1 MTALTP
7 IREDPPLARL
17 SAVFA
22 LVVALAA
29 CADTAPESEV
39 APAPDTAAEQ
49 PADDGTDAAASDAG
63 ADVEPE
69 PEPDPL
75 ASLTPEARATREALL
90 AAAAA
95 GDWDAVG
102 ALIPTDTL
110 FTSNYGGEDD
120 HVAYYE
126 GLEVDVLAE
135 TVALLEGDLVVLD
148 DIAVWPAAYA
158 RVPFTVADDERAA
171 LEARFGA
178 EALAGWEEAG
188 SYLGWRIG
196 ITDAGEWIFLVE
208 GD

>member
-17 SAVFA
+17 SAIFA

-29 CADTAPESEV
+29 CADTAPDPEA
-39 APAPDTAAEQ
+39 APAPDVAVES
-49 PADDGTDAAASDAG
+49 PADDASDAAAPDAD
-63 ADVEPE
+63 AEPE

-75 ASLTPEARATREALL
+75 ASLSSEALATREALL
-90 AAAAA
+90 AAATA

-126 GLEVDVLAE
+126 ALEADVLAE
-135 TVALLEGDLVVLD
+135 AAALLEGDFVQLD
-148 DIAVWPAAYA
+148 DITVWPAVYA
-158 RVPFTVADDERAA
+158 RVPFAITDDERAE

-196 ITDAGEWIFLVE
+196 ITDDGEWIFLVA

>member
-7 IREDPPLARL
+7 LREDPPLARL

-29 CADTAPESEV
+29 CADTTPGSEPSAGPEPAVEEP
-39 APAPDTAAEQ
+39 AADAPDT
-49 PADDGTDAAASDAG
+49 PG
-63 ADVEPE
+63 ADAEPEPE

-90 AAAAA
+90 VAATA

-102 ALIPTDTL
+102 ALIPADTL

-120 HVAYYE
+120 HVAYYR
-126 GLEVDVLAE
+126 GLEEDVLAE
-135 TVALLEGDLVVLD
+135 TVALLEGDFVQLD
-148 DIAVWPAAYA
+148 DIAVWPAVYA
-158 RVPFTVADDERAA
+158 RVPFAVADDERAG

-178 EALAGWEEAG
+178 GTLAGWEDAG
-188 SYLGWRIG
+188 AYLGWRIG
-196 ITDAGEWIFLVE
+196 ITDTGEWIFLVA

>member
-29 CADTAPESEV
+29 CADTAPEPEA
-39 APAPDTAAEQ
+39 APAPEAAVEA
-49 PADDGTDAAASDAG
+49 PADDASDAAAPDAD
-63 ADVEPE
+63 AEPE

-75 ASLTPEARATREALL
+75 ASLSSEALATREALL
-90 AAAAA
+90 AAATAE
-95 GDWDAVG
+95 DLDAVG
-102 ALIPTDTL
+102 ALIPTETL
-110 FTSNYGGEDD
+110 FTSNYGGEDG

-126 GLEVDVLAE
+126 ALEADVLAE
-135 TVALLEGDLVVLD
+135 AVALLEGDFVQLD
-148 DIAVWPAAYA
+148 DITVWPAVYA
-158 RVPFTVADDERAA
+158 RVPFAVADDERAE

-196 ITDAGEWIFLVE
+196 ITDDGDWIFLVS